1 MKRTAGV
8 LRALT
13 VRRAAPSSSASSASS
28 GALRFRLFFTFVLR
42 TTLRVCLLACS
53 LRLILLARFLRIR
66 RPAHALRAC
75 LLARSLRLILL
86 ARSLASSALR
96 AASASSSLRASS
108 GSAALRASSASS
120 SLRAAS
126 GAERDSCHRDRVLW
140 QLLEA
145 GIFPRSIKDPATRY
159 TLGLLQYHRQQ
170 RSQGKGS
177 AYNFV
182 LVLQRLA
189 DPNFASRVPDIY
201 KNFLAITCF
210 YENIQIIIESGEGH
224 GLDIPLAGKVGRL
237 YPNRPKGF
245 LGLVCAA
252 CPEPGVNMPL
262 LVHVPPYL
270 QHLISLFQSLDGNY
284 KACLFFKRDNGTDMA
299 LTDGNM
305 YFAKQAEF
313 ELFLKTKCLV
323 RLTSAPSGTRARRN
337 TETTAVSGVV
347 GCACD
352 HAVFIDMVKGEA
364 FALGTYAQWEHLR
377 HKNTLPLSAESQV
390 PMVQSYDSYCSFVV
404 NQTKRGV
411 NLFPEETWF
420 HDVLRRMKVQ
430 IPADHICGHGIDCQ
444 ALWQA
449 IYFACRAHF
458 HGETAEVIWA
468 FLNGLGS
475 SMRQMTGGSR
485 HDIINFVMHAWNIIK
500 YLRHAELLA
509 AERLD
514 ALQLFELH
522 MAVVEELSRQHAT
535 EVGAWSRMSRLTT
548 KDSSR
553 KPCSVYQ
560 HKSTK
565 ALTVESTLAAMIT
578 VEQEKLKRDGQHEA
592 GTSVAQWIH
601 DGMAIERQ
609 QALAIALLW
618 SHREHPLQE
627 TWDSITR
634 LRDSLNQQLKTFR
647 QHQREI
653 CPRLTLSALDADE
666 PEISAIQLPS
676 YRMKHRWRR
685 PTTGLDDDK
694 LESKLR
700 DAEIELRCTEAQ
712 SAILAVHDA
721 SLVLS
726 AVRKARDLDF
736 RGQVGITRSKRN
748 LQKAELMKTFEIG
761 MYNSSRMALI
771 HLGHM
776 EKDAVE
782 PFPPLSYRDTRRK
795 ETHLSRATGG
805 LSVIRR
811 DSLGES
817 DSDEPELLAGTQ
829 SRKRTGFK
837 RDPRTPKRLKDIAPE
852 GVGVESSAE
861 ESGAEMSPSKGG
873 KAPEGKKGKTKGRGK
888 KKPDGWIWM
897 ESLMRGQH
905 QSEEKLAAYK
915 KESDQVQWF
924 RAEAEMYRWLE
935 QYERKHTELLRV
947 IERYRRDGK
956 VWAGLAEREE
966 GLNGVNGTSTYAR
979 MEAAMRRRLVH
990 NAEVIFKSADS
1001 GAHHDWVS
1009 ATSFDEMVGKIDKW
1023 RDEVFKWMDDL
1034 GVHREYKDFK

>member
-1 MKRTAGV
+1 MKRVGSSQLPKTSANISRFATNVPSAKVTFHTGATV
-8 LRALT
+8 KSQRRYVGNGGLPQAPILLT
-13 VRRAAPSSSASSASS
+13 PVRDEPNEPTEPNLPFSDATEEAPGAIPAYETTPACNEKGDAAKAEEICQTVAHMKELKDEEPSVPAHPHVPPLQLPTQRTLFVRAAETDGRVS
-28 GALRFRLFFTFVLR
+28 GLPPGRAALPPVLGKEAPND
-42 TTLRVCLLACS
+42 CPH
-53 LRLILLARFLRIR
+53 IGPWNGI
-66 RPAHALRAC
+66 HATAIAFCGCKTVTAADGRKVAAL
-75 LLARSLRLILL
+75 
-86 ARSLASSALR
+86 ALR
-96 AASASSSLRASS
+96 AA
-108 GSAALRASSASS
+108 
-120 SLRAAS
+120 
-126 GAERDSCHRDRVLW
+126 
-140 QLLEA
+140 A
-145 GIFPRSIKDPATRY
+145 GGGTTGK
-159 TLGLLQYHRQQ
+159 Q

-189 DPNFASRVPDIY
+189 DPNFANRVPDIY
-201 KNFLAITCF
+201 KNFLAITRF

-224 GLDIPLAGKVGRL
+224 GLDIPLAGEVGRP

-270 QHLISLFQSLDGNY
+270 QASTGITRLV
-284 KACLFFKRDNGTDMA
+284 LFFKRDNGRDTGLDWTGICT
-299 LTDGNM
+299 LT
-305 YFAKQAEF
+305 KQAEF
-313 ELFLKTKCLV
+313 ELFLKTYVIPEEDKEVPLV
-323 RLTSAPSGTRARRN
+323 SSAAPATMPFWGGNIADLFFATS
-337 TETTAVSGVV
+337 
-347 GCACD
+347 
-352 HAVFIDMVKGEA
+352 

-377 HKNTLPLSAESQV
+377 HKNTPPLSAESQV

-404 NQTKRGV
+404 NQTKRGG
-411 NLFPEETWF
+411 
-420 HDVLRRMKVQ
+420 Q
-430 IPADHICGHGIDCQ
+430 IPADHIRGHGIDCQ

-449 IYFACRAHF
+449 IYFACWAHF

-475 SMRQMTGGSR
+475 STRQMTGGSR
-485 HDIINFVMHAWNIIK
+485 HDIINFVMHAWNLIK
-500 YLRHAELLA
+500 HLRHAELLA
-509 AERLD
+509 AKRLD

-522 MAVVEELSRQHAT
+522 MAVVEELDWQHAT
-535 EVGAWSRMSRLTT
+535 EVGVWSRMSRLAT
-548 KDSSR
+548 KDSSG

-609 QALAIALLW
+609 QALAIALLR

-634 LRDSLNQQLKTFR
+634 LRDSLNHQLKKFR
-647 QHQREI
+647 QHHTDGDDQR
-653 CPRLTLSALDADE
+653 PAAMMTK
-666 PEISAIQLPS
+666 PES
-676 YRMKHRWRR
+676 
-685 PTTGLDDDK
+685 
-694 LESKLR
+694 ELR

-712 SAILAVHDA
+712 SAILAVRDA
-721 SLVLS
+721 SLALS

-761 MYNSSRMALI
+761 MYNSSRDSRLFDGTAWYLQSGMTITNTATTSI
-771 HLGHM
+771 
-776 EKDAVE
+776 
-782 PFPPLSYRDTRRK
+782 LSPRK
-795 ETHLSRATGG
+795 GS
-805 LSVIRR
+805 
-811 DSLGES
+811 
-817 DSDEPELLAGTQ
+817 LLAGTQ
-829 SRKRTGFK
+829 SRKRTSFK
-837 RDPRTPKRLKDIAPE
+837 RDPRTPKHLRDIAPE

-873 KAPEGKKGKTKGRGK
+873 KAPEGKKGKTKERGK

-897 ESLMRGQH
+897 ESLMWGQH

-924 RAEAEMYRWLE
+924 QAEAEMYRWLE
-935 QYERKHTELLRV
+935 QYEQKHTEFLRV

-956 VWAGLAEREE
+956 VWVGLAEHKE

-979 MEAAMRRRLVH
+979 MEAAMRRRLAH
-990 NAEVIFKSADS
+990 NAEVIFKSANS

-1023 RDEVFKWMDDL
+1023 RDKVFKWMDDL
-1034 GVHREYKDFK
+1034 GVHRAYKDFK